1 MAGRWHGGSSQFL
14 GVCSCLVWRYL
25 YWRLCDSIED
35 VIATGKSHG
44 ASRADLYGCLYFY
57 LSEQLRKFATRLRTF
72 RVKILAFNVDA
83 RNLAKGIRSGILMSH
98 GLPKSISFDR
108 IDVSNILDTEYVGL
122 AGVLADWGPLL
133 KKDNPHATLLGYSM
147 NWVPKQP
154 CSQPGPKEFESLT
167 QKLLREDKV
176 GIF

>member
-1 MAGRWHGGSSQFL
+1 
-14 GVCSCLVWRYL
+14 
-25 YWRLCDSIED
+25 
-35 VIATGKSHG
+35 
-44 ASRADLYGCLYFY
+44 
-57 LSEQLRKFATRLRTF
+57 
-72 RVKILAFNVDA
+72 
-83 RNLAKGIRSGILMSH
+83 MSH